1 MERDDF
7 LQQTPSGKLR
17 KAVIN
22 HEASTLNARPAQAA
36 SEASVVETGAQAFL
50 PDEVI
55 VSETSTV
62 QPMSAEAAGDLGVVG
77 NEKKT
82 PLQKAVFYHEPKVVQ
97 PMSAE
102 AAGDLGVVGNE
113 KKTPLQKAVFYH
125 EPKVVQ
131 SMSAETASASVIDQA
146 VYLIPIRRIRDDWIL
161 RYMQKKAQTLQQALA
176 ERRLPPRCSSKERWH
191 DRKCKD
197 YCQVAEH
204 CPYGKVLKIS
214 TGEAEQERPP
224 A

>member
-97 PMSAE
+97 
-102 AAGDLGVVGNE
+102 
-113 KKTPLQKAVFYH
+113 
-125 EPKVVQ
+125 
-131 SMSAETASASVIDQA
+131 SMSAETASASVIDQV

-214 TGEAEQERPP
+214 TSEAEQERPP

>member
-82 PLQKAVFYHEPKVVQ
+82 PLQKAVCCSPV
-97 PMSAE
+97 
-102 AAGDLGVVGNE
+102 
-113 KKTPLQKAVFYH
+113 
-125 EPKVVQ
+125 
-131 SMSAETASASVIDQA
+131 
-146 VYLIPIRRIRDDWIL
+146 R
-161 RYMQKKAQTLQQALA
+161 
-176 ERRLPPRCSSKERWH
+176 RRLRAPPPPFFRSSAVLIAMICA
-191 DRKCKD
+191 RKI
-197 YCQVAEH
+197 A
-204 CPYGKVLKIS
+204 
-214 TGEAEQERPP
+214 
-224 A
+224 